1 MNIVTASF
9 DTTVRQMTEISQ
21 WPKCLSKKWP
31 KYLSQRKKQPILSSY
46 SQQLCHLEHS
56 WFY

>member
-21 WPKCLSKKWP
+21 WPKCLSKNDRNI
-31 KYLSQRKKQPILSSY
+31 YLSERNSLSWAAFPS
-46 SQQLCHLEHS
+46 S
-56 WFY
+56 FAT